1 MRNPDNGGVPIDWGR
16 KRKTDKAEQSEK
28 EAQDGEGSA
37 RRRRKRRTE
46 KEAQDG
52 ERSARRSRNRNP
64 LKRRRSLDGAPTMG
78 KALHGQALGE
88 VVERLQHPYGGVR
101 LHALEQL
108 VWIVGGYAP
117 AVLALTALLE
127 NQDWRVRRAAVDA
140 LSEISV
146 TVVRELTRRMVH
158 QDKDVRIA
166 WLQALSPSS
175 PDWFSHALCSSLGQ

>member
-1 MRNPDNGGVPIDWGR
+1 
-16 KRKTDKAEQSEK
+16 
-28 EAQDGEGSA
+28 
-37 RRRRKRRTE
+37 
-46 KEAQDG
+46 
-52 ERSARRSRNRNP
+52 
-64 LKRRRSLDGAPTMG
+64 MG

-88 VVERLQHPYGGVR
+88 FVERLQHPYWGVR

-108 VWIVGGYAP
+108 VRIVGGYAP

-166 WLQALSPSS
+166 WLQTLSLIAEKGDEQAIGRSVVDGS
-175 PDWFSHALCSSLGQ
+175 VQDDIRFGCGWRDQRCLHAGNFQGGS